1 MLGREKILAV
11 TLPALF
17 QQSRPA
23 MGTIFSI
30 YLYATNAMQAD
41 ALFQVAF
48 EEIVRLDE
56 TLSNYRSSSELSRI
70 NRLAAREVVTTD
82 PEVFDL
88 IANALDFSERSRGAF
103 DVTVGPLMRAWGF
116 FRGQGRMPSDGELRG
131 AREKVGFRNVLLDV
145 PSRTICFAIPGLEL
159 DLGAI
164 GKGYA
169 VDRVASLLREYG
181 VENALID
188 SGSSTLHALG
198 APPGQNGWTVHIPYP
213 GNRELTLST
222 VSLRDQSL
230 STSGS
235 YEQCFKLNGC
245 RYCHIMDP
253 RTAKPVEGVLQA
265 TLIASD
271 STTSDA
277 VSNALFVLGP
287 EAGRELLDTTPD
299 ARALWVLDD
308 ATRATRDWQ
317 WPTAVA
323 QHGTVL
329 IST

>member
-17 QQSRPA
+17 QQSRYA

-30 YLYATNAMQAD
+30 YLYATDHLQAD
-41 ALFQVAF
+41 ALFQAAF
-48 EEIVRLDE
+48 EEIERLDE

-70 NRLAAREVVTTD
+70 NRLAARDVVTTD

-88 IANALDFSERSRGAF
+88 IATALDFSERSQGAF

-116 FRGQGRMPSDGELRG
+116 FRGRGRMPSDGELRT
-131 AREKVGFRNVLLDV
+131 ARESVGFRNVLIDV

-164 GKGYA
+164 GKGYT

-181 VENALID
+181 VETALID

-230 STSGS
+230 STSGN
-235 YEQCFKLNGC
+235 YEQCFELDR

-253 RTAKPVEGVLQA
+253 RTAKPVDGILQA

-271 STTSDA
+271 STTTDA

-287 EAGRELLDTTPD
+287 EAGRELLATMPD
-299 ARALWVLDD
+299 VSALWVLDD
-308 ATRATRDWQ
+308 ATQRIRDWQ
-317 WPTAVA
+317 WPTGVA
-323 QHGTVL
+323 QQGTVL
-329 IST
+329 IETQ